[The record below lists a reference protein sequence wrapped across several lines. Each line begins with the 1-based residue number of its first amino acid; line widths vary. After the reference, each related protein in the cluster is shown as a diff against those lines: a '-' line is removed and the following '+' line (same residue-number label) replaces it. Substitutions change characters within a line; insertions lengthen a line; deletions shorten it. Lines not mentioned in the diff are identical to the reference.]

1 MNNFIHVKLKEAYN
15 DLQDQVQK
23 MKINMENKTVI
34 NNIIY
39 NDINYLKLVY
49 Y

>member
-39 NDINYLKLVY
+39 NYINYLKLVY